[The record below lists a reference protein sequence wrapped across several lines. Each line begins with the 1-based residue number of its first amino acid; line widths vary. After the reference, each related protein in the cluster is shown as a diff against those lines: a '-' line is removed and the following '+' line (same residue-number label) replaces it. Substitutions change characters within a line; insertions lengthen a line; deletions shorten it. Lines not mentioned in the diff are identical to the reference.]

1 MLDEFLA
8 QRSEENVNFKFW
20 WNYMEMV
27 SILHMFTR
35 AQREGIWDLYLH
47 SFRHMLP
54 YFFRYNHLN
63 YARWVL
69 LYISEINQLP
79 KKVLEELKKGNLV
92 FKWNENNFNRT
103 RSVPITALNS

>member
-1 MLDEFLA
+1 MLNEFIA

-27 SILHMFTR
+27 SVLLMFTR

-54 YFFRYNHLN
+54 YFFRYDHLN
-63 YARWVL
+63 YARWGSV
-69 LYISEINQLP
+69 YIAEMEQLP
-79 KKVLEELKKGNLV
+79 KEVLQDLKKGNFV
-92 FKWNENNFNRT
+92 VKWNESKFNQV
-103 RSVPITALNS
+103 SPDHSLE